1 MGRSRRFTLH
11 HPASVSLREVV
22 KNGLTDPATEQQHG
36 VDVQMKCGTDSEL
49 CVCGI
54 FPSQSDGDGC
64 RDLTEEMANDPTMH
78 TQTMDVEHCQF
89 DDSGLNATR
98 SSTPGPPMEGSSS
111 QMLDSSSERCP
122 CPCNLTS
129 LYKRKLGF
137 PGADVVELGQRKR
150 QCVVNMEDEQEGKDS
165 EAC

>member
-22 KNGLTDPATEQQHG
+22 KNGMTDPATEQQHL

-49 CVCGI
+49 CVTH
-54 FPSQSDGDGC
+54 SDRDGC
-64 RDLTEEMANDPTMH
+64 RDLTEEMPNDPTMH
-78 TQTMDVEHCQF
+78 TQTMDVELHGQF

-98 SSTPGPPMEGSSS
+98 SSTPGPVTPVEGSSS
-111 QMLDSSSERCP
+111 QMLDSSSERSP

-137 PGADVVELGQRKR
+137 PGGDVVELGQRKR
-150 QCVVNMEDEQEGKDS
+150 QCVVNMEVGQEGRDS
-165 EAC
+165 EPF